1 MQSPRPLP
9 PVIAALQFPPFRG
22 GTRHSMAWYEEF
34 LLQNAAI
41 FVEGGIKAIKIQ
53 DETRETGMAT
63 QQTVARMA
71 ALGRLFRK
79 TYPDI
84 ALGIIIQAH
93 DAISPLAIADAADA
107 DFVRLKVFV
116 GASLNAEGL
125 REALSVPATD
135 FRAAIE
141 RSDIRILA
149 DVHDRTS
156 HPLVPVANE
165 MAALWAQNMGA
176 DGLVL
181 TGASFA
187 DSLNRVEAAKTA
199 GVRRPIFIG
208 GGIDV
213 GNISAALSVADGVVV
228 SSSLLLKSG
237 DPKSLALWDRFA
249 VEQLMAEVSARSN
262 PATSL

>member
-22 GTRHSMAWYEEF
+22 GTRHSMAWYEDF
-34 LLQNAAI
+34 LLQNAAV

-84 ALGIIIQAH
+84 ALGIIVQAH

-125 REALSVPATD
+125 REALSVAATD
-135 FRAAIE
+135 FRAAIA

-187 DSLNRVEAAKTA
+187 DSLNRVETAKTA

-208 GGIDV
+208 GGIDA
-213 GNISAALSVADGVVV
+213 GNIGAALSVADGVVV
-228 SSSLLLKSG
+228 SSSLLLKSV
-237 DPKSLALWDRFA
+237 DPKSLTLWDRLA
-249 VEQLMAEVSARSN
+249 VEQLMAAVSARN
-262 PATSL
+262 PARSL